1 MKGWM
6 RKHGN
11 ISLPRFCA
19 FVLAA
24 VTLMAAGCS
33 QIELPK
39 AEPFYAQTAPPPR
52 QEFRWSNGKA
62 PNSLDPAKAAA
73 APETDIVR
81 ALFEGLT
88 DLDATSLREIPG
100 VAERWTASPDQ
111 KTWTFYLRKDA
122 EWSNGEPVTA
132 RDFVRSWRRLAELRD
147 KAANS
152 YLFKNIVGM
161 GAAAA
166 TGPNGEPVDFLGNPG
181 VESEVHLQQQ
191 MAANTA
197 TQERP
202 AVTAQANTA
211 PPIAD
216 PAKKPTPAVAKF
228 GVEAVDDQ
236 TLRVSLVVPDKDFPR
251 LVANTV
257 FRPVYGDGSAF
268 EKAVVDRSFVTN
280 GAFRI
285 TETGSDGIVLER
297 AEHYWNRKEVGLER
311 VRFVPMDTAEKALV
325 AYRAG
330 NVDAITN
337 ANFEPLALKL
347 LSPYEDFRRTTHSA
361 LNYYEFNL
369 KNAPFSDRRVREAL
383 AIAIDRDRLTEGELA
398 GSVEPAA
405 NFLPLGDKK
414 NTPLPFDIEHARSN
428 LVAAGYP
435 GGTGFP
441 VIRLLI
447 NRNDTQQR
455 IARSVARMW
464 KQNLN
469 LETEIIVK
477 AAAEFDAVK
486 ASGEYD
492 LIRRGMVLP
501 SADESVS
508 LAAIFDLDERNAEIE
523 AAKALKADQKPERDP
538 VKTPTP
544 TGGPSPDD
552 LLTTLDPTEVERT
565 LDQTFTEVEAL
576 FEMRAIPLYFP
587 KSYSL
592 VKPYVRG
599 FEMNGLDAPSL
610 KEVSIDSTWQP
621 KAGVK

>member
-1 MKGWM
+1 M

-11 ISLPRFCA
+11 TRLPRLCA

-24 VTLMAAGCS
+24 VTLLTGGCS
-33 QIELPK
+33 QLELPK
-39 AEPFYAQTAPPPR
+39 TEPFYAQTAPPPR
-52 QEFRWSNGKA
+52 QEFRWSNGKT
-62 PNSLDPAKAAA
+62 PKSLDPAKAAA

-88 DLDATSLREIPG
+88 DLDANSLREIPG

-122 EWSNGEPVTA
+122 VWSNGEPVTA

-181 VESEVHLQQQ
+181 VESDLHLQQQ

-216 PAKKPTPAVAKF
+216 PAKKLTPAVAKF

-257 FRPVYGDGSAF
+257 FRPVYGDGSVF
-268 EKAVVDRSFVTN
+268 EKAAVDRSFVTN

-285 TETGSDGIVLER
+285 AETGADGIVLER
-297 AEHYWNRKEVGLER
+297 ADHYWNRKAIGLER

-330 NVDAITN
+330 NIDAITN

-383 AIAIDRDRLTEGELA
+383 AIAIDRERLTEGELA

-405 NFLPLGDKK
+405 SFLPLGDKK
-414 NTPLPFDIEHARSN
+414 NTPLPFDIEHAKAN

-486 ASGEYD
+486 TSGEYD

-508 LAAIFDLDERNAEIE
+508 LAAIFDLDQRNAEIE
-523 AAKALKADQKPERDP
+523 AAKALKAAERTEREP
-538 VKTPTP
+538 LKSPTP
-544 TGGPSPDD
+544 LGGPSESDD
-552 LLTTLDPTEVERT
+552 PLTLERAEEERALEV
-565 LDQTFTEVEAL
+565 TFTEIEAL
-576 FEMRAIPLYFP
+576 FEVRAIPLYFP

-621 KAGVK
+621 KAGAK